1 MTTYSPR
8 AQFRP
13 RVRHLAALALPV
25 TLLAVGL
32 CVGRDLSA
40 QAAGTSPA
48 TPATRLDV
56 AASLAQ
62 DSADALATFR
72 ENLAAIHTRDKARYL
87 ATYVHT
93 ERLVRHAPTAL
104 ETGYEGWSAITDNAW
119 PDTLIVQD
127 MRVVPLAPGVV
138 YGYYRYIG
146 VPAPGDTLTGV
157 STRVFVRTPE
167 GMRITVTASWND
179 VPTAAKP

>member
-1 MTTYSPR
+1 MTTNRAARCHQRRSRLAHAVLLTAGLCLARAVSAQTTGTPASPR
-8 AQFRP
+8 AQRTP
-13 RVRHLAALALPV
+13 
-25 TLLAVGL
+25 
-32 CVGRDLSA
+32 SA
-40 QAAGTSPA
+40 E
-48 TPATRLDV
+48 
-56 AASLAQ
+56 AASLAK
-62 DSADALATFR
+62 DSVDALATFR

-104 ETGYEGWSAITDNAW
+104 ETGYAGWSAITDNAW
-119 PDTLIVQD
+119 PDTLIVKE
-127 MRVVPLAPGVV
+127 MRVVPVAPGVV

-179 VPTAAKP
+179 VPATAKP

>member
-1 MTTYSPR
+1 MTSVAAGARNPSR
-8 AQFRP
+8 A
-13 RVRHLAALALPV
+13 RHRAELM
-25 TLLAVGL
+25 LAVTFLAIGL
-32 CVGRDLSA
+32 SVGHDLSA
-40 QAAGTSPA
+40 QTAGAPA
-48 TPATRLDV
+48 TPRTERAS
-56 AASLAQ
+56 AASLAR

-93 ERLVRHAPTAL
+93 DRLVRHSPTTL

-119 PDTLIVQD
+119 PDTLIVRE

-167 GMRITVTASWND
+167 GMRITVTSSWND
-179 VPTAAKP
+179 VPAVVKP

>member
-1 MTTYSPR
+1 M
-8 AQFRP
+8 
-13 RVRHLAALALPV
+13 RHTGFTVHGRMLAPALVLIGGLSLTRSALAQ
-25 TLLAVGL
+25 T
-32 CVGRDLSA
+32 
-40 QAAGTSPA
+40 AGTPA
-48 TPATRLDV
+48 TPRTDRAAV
-56 AASLAQ
+56 ASMAK

-72 ENLAAIHTRDKARYL
+72 ENLAAIHSRDKARYL

-93 ERLVRHAPTAL
+93 ERLVRHSPSAL

-119 PDTLIVQD
+119 PDTLIVRE

-167 GMRITVTASWND
+167 GMRITVTSSWND
-179 VPTAAKP
+179 VPPITKP

>member
-1 MTTYSPR
+1 MRITLF
-8 AQFRP
+8 A
-13 RVRHLAALALPV
+13 VRRRMLAP
-25 TLLAVGL
+25 TLLLIGGL
-32 CVGRDLSA
+32 TLSRDVSA
-40 QAAGTSPA
+40 QTTGAPA
-48 TPATRLDV
+48 TPRTARAATSD
-56 AASLAQ
+56 AATLAK
-62 DSADALATFR
+62 DSTDALVTFR

-93 ERLVRHAPTAL
+93 ERLVRHAPAGI

-127 MRVVPLAPGVV
+127 MRVVPVAPGVV

-179 VPTAAKP
+179 ALPPKRP